1 MPNHCSNTFYFTGN
15 EDDIAELKKR
25 VIVYRNPDDED
36 YTGEPIAFDFNG
48 IVPMPESLNVSTCS
62 TSACYALTLLKL
74 PPDLLLTSSKVFRHL
89 DHILQQLKQQEI
101 DTTNLTVARFIQHL
115 RDNPELQDNCQ
126 FDLQL
131 GQQYYDNIQN
141 HGSKD
146 WYDWSVAN
154 WGTKWN
160 AYACVIEQDEPTI
173 LSGCF
178 ETAWSP
184 PEPVFRAIAEQFPNV
199 DITTRY
205 LELGMYFA
213 GSYYSDGGGGLFEEA
228 EETDAIEDFAVE
240 FFGCEFEPD
249 DENGTS

>member
-89 DHILQQLKQQEI
+89 DHILWQLKQQEI
-101 DTTNLTVARFIQHL
+101 DTANLTVARFIQHL

-146 WYDWSVAN
+146 WYDWSIAN

-199 DITTRY
+199 DITARY

-213 GSYYSDGGGGLFEEA
+213 GSYYSDGEGGLFEEA
-228 EETDAIEDFAVE
+228 EETDAIEDFAIE

-249 DENGTS
+249 DENGMA